1 MSRDQIADLKDD
13 LSGQIK
19 ELGLV
24 KADVYDKHAKQAANM
39 GTTVFDLLLKD
50 GAINVEQMLTG
61 FSKKYNIPFDTKPE
75 PIVPEIDKFPVSFC
89 LKNAVV
95 PLKDN
100 GKSMEM
106 GMCHPS
112 ALNSL
117 KNLGLMLGKKIDA
130 KFIPPEVIFESILQ
144 KHIHT
149 TSDMEKSKLLK
160 QENIVKSKK
169 TVSQS
174 NKTVELKMENVV
186 SGKKPAAPALDI
198 SKLKKDS
205 EKKKE
210 KEEQNIPMSVL
221 DVPKKE
227 EAKAPEVNI
236 EELKKSSAKIDD
248 RKKAT
253 EKSKEQPS
261 SASSAP
267 KLDLAGALAK
277 AKTEESSD
285 VATPAK
291 AEPKKTAPTP
301 EVIDDDEV
309 AGEVTGDVVNVVD
322 EILSEAVSSGV
333 SDIHIEIF
341 KETAQIRFRG
351 NGSLLAQNKYKKFI
365 STSYP
370 AVVARIKILANLDI
384 AERRLPQDGKISYVA
399 KDGTEVDFRI
409 SVLPTNLGE
418 RIVIRILNSSSLA
431 VTLSAIGFTEKQE
444 EEFLQSISMPQGMIL
459 VTGPTGSG
467 KSTTLYGAMN
477 QLNTPDVNILTAED
491 PVEYTMSGISQV
503 QVREDIGLTFAS
515 ALRSFLRQDPEI
527 ILVGEIRDAETA
539 DIASKA
545 ALTGHLVLSTLH
557 TNSAIGAISRL
568 VNMGLPPYLVSSAL
582 SLVVAQRLIRKNC
595 EKCSEEVDKTT
606 KEIKKFMGEY
616 NIPADAKLMKGKGC
630 KACNNTG
637 YSGRRGVHEVL
648 VVTAELEAA
657 ISSGQ
662 NESAILKLAEEQ
674 GFKTISESGQR
685 FLMDGSVSVEEYLR
699 VIPKDE

>member
-24 KADVYDKHAKQAANM
+24 KPDVYEKHIKQADNM
-39 GTTVFDLLLKD
+39 GTTVFDLLIKD
-50 GAINVEQMLTG
+50 GAITVDQMLQG
-61 FSKKYNIPFDTKPE
+61 FSKKYNIPYDIKPE
-75 PIVPEIDKFPVSFC
+75 PIVPEIEKFPVSFC

-100 GKSMEM
+100 EKSMEM

-160 QENIVKSKK
+160 QENISQSKK

-186 SGKKPAAPALDI
+186 SGKKPVAPALDI

-221 DVPKKE
+221 DIPKKE
-227 EAKAPEVNI
+227 APKAQEVDI
-236 EELKKSSAKIDD
+236 EELKKSAAKVEE
-248 RKKAT
+248 RQKTK
-253 EKSKEQPS
+253 EKSKS
-261 SASSAP
+261 DSTAP
-267 KLDLAGALAK
+267 KLDLAGALSK
-277 AKTEESSD
+277 AKKGDS
-285 VATPAK
+285 APAK
-291 AEPKKTAPTP
+291 KVVPEP
-301 EVIDDDEV
+301 EVEIDDDV

-322 EILSEAVSSGV
+322 EILSEAVSTGV
-333 SDIHIEIF
+333 SDVHIEIF

-351 NGSLLAQNKYKKFI
+351 NGSLLAQAKYRKFI

-444 EEFLQSISMPQGMIL
+444 EEFLQAINMPQGMIL

-477 QLNTPDVNILTAED
+477 HLNKPDVNILTAED

-503 QVREDIGLTFAS
+503 QVREDIGLTFAG

-595 EKCSEEVDKTT
+595 EKCSTEIDKSA
-606 KEIKKFMGEY
+606 KEIKKFMAEY
-616 NIPADAKLMKGKGC
+616 NIDDDAKLMKGKGC
-630 KACNNTG
+630 RACKNTG

-648 VVTAELEAA
+648 VVTAEVEAA

-662 NESAILKLAEEQ
+662 NEANILKIAEEQ
-674 GFKTISESGQR
+674 GFKTISTSGQR

>member
-61 FSKKYNIPFDTKPE
+61 FSKKYNIPFDIKPE
-75 PIVPEIDKFPVSFC
+75 PIVPEIEKFPVSFC

-160 QENIVKSKK
+160 KEQIVQSKK

-210 KEEQNIPMSVL
+210 KELENIPMSVL

-227 EAKAPEVNI
+227 EAKAPEVDI
-236 EELKKSSAKIDD
+236 AELKKSAAKIDERSKPKD
-248 RKKAT
+248 KP
-253 EKSKEQPS
+253 KSDS
-261 SASSAP
+261 GAP

-277 AKTEESSD
+277 AKPDELTETESKKSTD
-285 VATPAK
+285 T
-291 AEPKKTAPTP
+291 PKKAATAPQVDI
-301 EVIDDDEV
+301 EEDV

-333 SDIHIEIF
+333 SDVHIEIF

-351 NGSLLAQNKYKKFI
+351 NGSLLAQAKYRKFI
-365 STSYP
+365 SSSYP

-431 VTLSAIGFTEKQE
+431 VTLSAIGFTENQE
-444 EEFLQSISMPQGMIL
+444 EEFLKAISMPQGMIL

-477 QLNTPDVNILTAED
+477 QLNEPDVNILTAED

-595 EKCSEEVDKTT
+595 EKCSVEVDKTT

-637 YSGRRGVHEVL
+637 YAGRRGVHEVL

-657 ISSGQ
+657 ISSGH
-662 NESAILKLAEEQ
+662 NEAAILKIAEEQ

-685 FLMDGSVSVEEYLR
+685 FLMDGSISVEEYLR